1 MARSFKRAAMTAAG
15 AMSVVLVLTACG
27 AGSRSGAQSVDAVEC
42 EFHEQDPTVKV
53 NVLAYSSSATDPFTN
68 MMVASCSKDGVEVAH
83 APIDF
88 SGQYTKT
95 ATTLAGDTGT
105 YDIIEMYSGAVPRY
119 GSTGALLDLNDLF
132 EQYTESHNLDELAP
146 AMIEGLSH
154 DGKLYA
160 LPTQAN
166 VFTLA
171 YREDIYEDLGLDAP
185 ETYADVLED
194 AKVIQEKAGI
204 KYPVA
209 LPFADST
216 STLYEGTLASQGAT
230 YVDPETGDP
239 TFLSDEANNGLSAL
253 ADLAPYMDPQ
263 VISFDQ
269 PRVQQ
274 QLFNGT
280 AAIGIMYSGRLS
292 DLADPEVS
300 QYPDAFAYAP
310 APSVEPGGQT
320 SSILSVDGWSIPKNT
335 KIDPDLLFRLMVAS
349 ITEEASEQAVPHA
362 FPARVDVVTE
372 RNTPYAEAVEAA
384 LANGAGTPPMETW
397 LGTVQ
402 SDTSALL
409 QRAITGQ
416 SSVEDAL
423 AAAQKAAAP
432 AISGSAG

>member
-1 MARSFKRAAMTAAG
+1 MSRPLKTAALAAG
-15 AMSVVLVLTACG
+15 ALSVVLVLTGCG
-27 AGSRSGAQSVDAVEC
+27 AGSRAGGDSVEKVDC
-42 EFHEQDPTVKV
+42 EFPEQDPTVEV

-68 MMVASCSKDGVEVAH
+68 MMVASCSKDGVEVKH

-88 SGQYTKT
+88 SGQYQKT

-119 GSTGALLDLNDLF
+119 GSTDTLLDLNDLF
-132 EQYTESHNLDELAP
+132 KEYTEEHDLDELSE
-146 AMIEGLSH
+146 AMVAGLSH

-171 YREDIYEDLGLDAP
+171 YRKDIYKELGLDAP

-194 AKVIQEKAGI
+194 AKVIQEQGDI

-216 STLYEGTLASQGAT
+216 STMYEGTLASQGMT
-230 YVDPETGDP
+230 YVDSETGEP

-300 QYPDAFAYAP
+300 QYPDDFAFAP
-310 APSVEPGGQT
+310 APAVEAGGKT

-335 KIDPDLLFRLMVAS
+335 KVDPDLLFRLMVAS
-349 ITEEASEQAVPHA
+349 ITEEASEQALPHA
-362 FPARVDVVTE
+362 FPARTDVVTK

-409 QRAITGQ
+409 QRAISGQ
-416 SSVEDAL
+416 STVEEAL
-423 AAAQKAAAP
+423 AEAQKAAAP